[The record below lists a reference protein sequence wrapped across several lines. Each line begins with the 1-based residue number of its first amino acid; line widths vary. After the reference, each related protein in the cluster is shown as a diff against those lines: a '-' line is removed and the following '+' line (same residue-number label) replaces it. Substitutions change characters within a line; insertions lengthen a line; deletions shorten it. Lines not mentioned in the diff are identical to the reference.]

1 MSNFTKWH
9 LTHEITGILPGSD
22 AGVFTILVKFDI
34 LFLGLPWETVF
45 GVITAS

>member
-1 MSNFTKWH
+1 MSNFIKWH
-9 LTHEITGILPGSD
+9 FTHEIIGILPD

-34 LFLGLPWETVF
+34 LFLGLPWEIVF